1 MRTVGAILV
10 GSGILLM
17 FVGVIVGF
25 FVAPIGFIAIGLGAI
40 DLLIARQFTE
50 NRRGSVIIPG
60 AEAEADPDAIAA
72 QEPPPGMPGENPYAR
87 ED

>member
-10 GSGILLM
+10 GSGILLI
-17 FVGVIVGF
+17 FAGVIVGF
-25 FVAPIGFIAIGLGAI
+25 FVAPIGFIAVVLGAI

-50 NRRGSVIIPG
+50 TGRGSVIVPG
-60 AEAEADPDAIAA
+60 ADAEADPDAIAA
-72 QEPPPGMPGENPYAR
+72 QEPPSGVPGENPYAR